1 MKAYKCDICGK
12 LYVEYDISGG
22 RGTCVLVQ
30 AIKFKHISGPK
41 NARECDLCK
50 ECCRSFNDWFKSREG
65 INECE
70 EEE

>member
-1 MKAYKCDICGK
+1 MKAYKCDICGR
-12 LYVEYDISGG
+12 LYG
-22 RGTCVLVQ
+22 RY
-30 AIKFKHISGPK
+30 
-41 NARECDLCK
+41 NARGDKGTNVLIQAVKSVSASGTKDVQEYDLCK